1 MIVKLKQAYHS
12 TFHLR
17 EDKTGLLLTDLAEI
31 HFVELPKL
39 KEQSLGTERRLVKWM
54 LFLTAKTREQ
64 LEVLVMG
71 DPVMRKALT
80 TLEFLSQ
87 DEETRRLY
95 EERMKG
101 LQTYMADIEGARREG
116 REEGREEGRKEG
128 REEGHREARREI
140 ARAMLEAGDNV
151 EKVVRL
157 TKLPREQVEA
167 IQRELES
174 GR

>member
-39 KEQSLGTERRLVKWM
+39 KEQSVGTERRLVKWM

-71 DPVMRKALT
+71 DSVMRKSLT

-87 DEETRRLY
+87 DEETRWLY

-101 LQTYMADIEGARREG
+101 LQTYVADIEGARREG
-116 REEGREEGRKEG
+116 REEGREEGR
-128 REEGHREARREI
+128 REARREI

>member
-1 MIVKLKQAYHS
+1 MKQAYHS

-39 KEQSLGTERRLVKWM
+39 KEQSVGTERRLVKWM

-71 DPVMRKALT
+71 DSVMRKSLT

-87 DEETRRLY
+87 DEETRWLY

-101 LQTYMADIEGARREG
+101 LQTYVADIEGARREG
-116 REEGREEGRKEG
+116 REEGREEGR
-128 REEGHREARREI
+128 REARREI

>member
-1 MIVKLKQAYHS
+1 
-12 TFHLR
+12 
-17 EDKTGLLLTDLAEI
+17 
-31 HFVELPKL
+31 
-39 KEQSLGTERRLVKWM
+39 
-54 LFLTAKTREQ
+54 
-64 LEVLVMG
+64 
-71 DPVMRKALT
+71 MRKALT

-116 REEGREEGRKEG
+116 REEGREEGR
-128 REEGHREARREI
+128 REARMEM